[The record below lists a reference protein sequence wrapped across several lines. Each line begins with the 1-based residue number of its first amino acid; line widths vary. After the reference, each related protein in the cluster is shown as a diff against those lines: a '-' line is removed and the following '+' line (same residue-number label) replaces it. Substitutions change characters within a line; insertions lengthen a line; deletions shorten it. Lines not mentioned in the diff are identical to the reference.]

1 MPIRRLFLCTV
12 AAAVLAPAAHAI
24 TITIGDGPAID
35 GSGHVI
41 DDTRAVTPFRR
52 VVVNGPVDVHL
63 KHTGA
68 EKAIVHADDNIA
80 PLIEVRVEGD
90 KLVVQTKKDASY
102 RTRTTVSVTVEF
114 KQLDAVQLN
123 GSGDVDADDIKAG
136 IFEGAV
142 RGSGN
147 LKLAKLDADTVAVS
161 LAGSGDFSAR
171 GRADKAGFNID
182 GSGDI
187 DARGLQARTVA
198 VRIAGSGD
206 AVVCASEV
214 LQVRIAGSGDVRY
227 CGSPRVE
234 KQVKGTG
241 DVTPLR

>member
-1 MPIRRLFLCTV
+1 MPIRRLFLCTLAV
-12 AAAVLAPAAHAI
+12 AALAPVAHAI
-24 TITIGDGPAID
+24 TITIGDGPSVD
-35 GSGHVI
+35 GSGRVI
-41 DDTRAVTPFRR
+41 DDTRILAPFRR
-52 VVVNGPVDVHL
+52 VVVNGAVDVHL
-63 KHTGA
+63 KRTGA

-90 KLVVQTKKDASY
+90 KLLVQTKQDASF
-102 RTRTTVSVTVEF
+102 RTRSAVSVTVEF

-123 GSGDVDADDIKAG
+123 GSGDVDADDIKAS

-142 RGSGN
+142 RGSGD
-147 LKLAKLDADTVAVS
+147 LKLRKLDADTVAVS

-171 GRADKAGFNID
+171 GRADKAGFNIE

-206 AVVCASEV
+206 ALVCASEV

-234 KQVKGTG
+234 KQVQGSG
-241 DVTPLR
+241 EVSPLR